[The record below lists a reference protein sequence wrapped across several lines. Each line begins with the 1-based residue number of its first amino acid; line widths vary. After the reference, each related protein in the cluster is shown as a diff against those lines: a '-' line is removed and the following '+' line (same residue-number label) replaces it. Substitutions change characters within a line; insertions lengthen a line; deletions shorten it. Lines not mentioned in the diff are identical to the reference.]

1 MECTILAHIDTGSS
15 ALSIQNKRH
24 LHWKTLDC
32 IPRMNN
38 EVEFSTLAHNL
49 LMKTEAENSAR
60 QENKNRSTSIQASPQ
75 AIKKKRFTKL
85 DITTLIPPRIDSAA
99 LTRADR
105 GTNDDDQEL
114 PTRDTN
120 STSGSIGL
128 PVAQNRFTY
137 D

>member
-1 MECTILAHIDTGSS
+1 
-15 ALSIQNKRH
+15 
-24 LHWKTLDC
+24 
-32 IPRMNN
+32 MNN